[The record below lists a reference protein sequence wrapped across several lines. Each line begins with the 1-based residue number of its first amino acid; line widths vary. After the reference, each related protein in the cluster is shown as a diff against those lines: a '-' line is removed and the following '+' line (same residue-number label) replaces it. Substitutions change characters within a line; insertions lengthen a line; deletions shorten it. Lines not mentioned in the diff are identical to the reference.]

1 MIIKLN
7 NIYKNFEIG
16 SGRNISTVNV
26 IEDINLEI
34 EKNQFVSIMGPSG
47 SGKSTLLYMMG
58 GIENP
63 SSGEIL
69 IDKKNI
75 VGMKDEELSIL
86 RREEMGFI
94 FQFYNLVPNL
104 TVEENMMVPILVSGE
119 KVKQY
124 KEKAH
129 ELLEMVGL
137 IDRKNHKPGE
147 LSGGQQQ
154 RVAIARALMKNPKI
168 ILADEPI
175 GNLDSISGKR
185 IMEIFRE
192 ICDKRGVTIVQAT
205 HSYESSKYGDR
216 VIYLKDGKIVKDIKA
231 EELIYAC

>member
-7 NIYKNFEIG
+7 NIYKSFEIE
-16 SGRNISTVNV
+16 GRGKNCSVNV
-26 IEDINLEI
+26 IENVNLEI

-69 IDKKNI
+69 IDKENI

-86 RREEMGFI
+86 RREKIGFV
-94 FQFYNLVPNL
+94 FQFYNLIPNL
-104 TVEENMMVPILVSGE
+104 TVEENMMVPILISGKKMKKYE
-119 KVKQY
+119 
-124 KEKAH
+124 EKAQ
-129 ELLEMVGL
+129 ELLELVGL
-137 IDRKNHKPGE
+137 IDRRNYKPGE

-154 RVAIARALMKNPKI
+154 RVAVARALMNNPSI

-175 GNLDSISGKR
+175 GNLDSASGKK
-185 IMEIFRE
+185 IMEFFRE
-192 ICDKRGVTIVQAT
+192 ICDKRGMTIVQAT

-216 VIYLKDGKIVKDIKA
+216 VIYLRDGKIVKDVKA
-231 EELIYAC
+231 EELSYAY

>member
-7 NIYKNFEIG
+7 NIYKSFEIE
-16 SGRNISTVNV
+16 GRGKNCSVNV
-26 IEDINLEI
+26 IENVNLEI

-69 IDKKNI
+69 IDKENI

-86 RREEMGFI
+86 RREKIGFV
-94 FQFYNLVPNL
+94 FQFYNLIPNL
-104 TVEENMMVPILVSGE
+104 TVEENMMVPILISGKKMKKYE
-119 KVKQY
+119 
-124 KEKAH
+124 EKAQ
-129 ELLEMVGL
+129 ELLELVGL
-137 IDRKNHKPGE
+137 IDRRNYKPGE

-154 RVAIARALMKNPKI
+154 RVAVARALMNNPSI

-175 GNLDSISGKR
+175 GNLDSASGKK
-185 IMEIFRE
+185 IMEFFRE
-192 ICDKRGVTIVQAT
+192 ICDKREMTIVQAT

-216 VIYLKDGKIVKDIKA
+216 VIYLRDGKIVKDVKA
-231 EELIYAC
+231 EELSYAY